1 MAEKFNIHDWQAK
14 VKLAEMMGPC
24 PECGKMGCGDHHTD
38 PQYDGPGGEGKMA
51 KGDVIELAK
60 DAADVASMIG
70 PNTNLPEWVESK
82 ITKAADYLN
91 VVKDYLSN
99 YDAVRHLDEDELDE
113 ASVQGTGA
121 SFTAGSGEGY
131 MSPYAFGDDKKK
143 KRKTYMGYT
152 EV

>member
-1 MAEKFNIHDWQAK
+1 
-14 VKLAEMMGPC
+14 
-24 PECGKMGCGDHHTD
+24 
-38 PQYDGPGGEGKMA
+38 MA